1 MLAATEPV
9 IVAAPRER
17 RWRPVHGVLLL
28 DKPIGL
34 SSQTALQRA
43 RRLLRAEKA
52 GHTGTLDPLATGLL
66 PLCFGAATKF
76 SQAVLDADKGY
87 RATVQF
93 GVATDSGDAEGQVVS
108 QVDAGAAQVPRDVL
122 RRALERLTG
131 DIDQVPPMHSAL
143 KRDGRPLYAY
153 ARAGVALDLPP
164 RRVRIH
170 ALDIADPQDQEVSD
184 RWTLD
189 VHCSKGTYVRS
200 LARDLGLAIGCGAH
214 LAGLRRTAAAPFSL
228 ADAVTLE
235 ALEALDDDER
245 AACLL
250 PVEAPIA
257 AWPSVRL
264 PQAEAQRFAQGLRRR
279 LAHPDT
285 AQVRVYG
292 PRDREFLGVGRVL
305 AGELV
310 PTRLL
315 SPDEVEYALAAAA

>member
-1 MLAATEPV
+1 MLAATEPAM
-9 IVAAPRER
+9 VAAPRAR
-17 RWRPVHGVLLL
+17 PWRPVHGVLLL
-28 DKPIGL
+28 DKPVGL
-34 SSQTALQRA
+34 SSQMALQRA

-52 GHTGTLDPLATGLL
+52 GHTGTLDPLASGLL

-76 SQAVLDADKGY
+76 SQAVLDADKRY
-87 RATVQF
+87 LATVQF

-108 QVDAGAAQVPRDVL
+108 RAAASAAQVPREVL
-122 RRALERLTG
+122 SRALERFTG

-153 ARAGVALDLPP
+153 ARAGVELDLPA
-164 RRVRIH
+164 RQVRIH
-170 ALDIADPQDQEVSD
+170 SLDIVDSQDLRVSD
-184 RWTLD
+184 RWILD

-200 LARDLGLAIGCGAH
+200 LATDLGRAIGCGAH
-214 LAGLRRTAAAPFSL
+214 LAGLRRTGAAPFAL
-228 ADAVTLE
+228 ADALTLE
-235 ALEALDDDER
+235 ALEALDEHGR
-245 AACLL
+245 TARLL

-257 AWPSVRL
+257 AWPAVCL
-264 PQAEAQRFAQGLRRR
+264 PQAEARRFAQGLRRR

-315 SPDEVEYALAAAA
+315 SPDEVEHAVAAAA